1 MLSKKELISLLKDLN
16 YRYNHCKESEKND
29 YKITIEKV
37 QKDLDKILLEEQ
49 KQKNK
54 RLIINIVTVTE

>member
-37 QKDLDKILLEEQ
+37 QKDIDKILLEEQ

-54 RLIINIVTVTE
+54 K